1 MPGSE
6 RVRGLR
12 VGSDLPRPAKPSQ
25 TWARALGNLAALE
38 DGRWRSFPCLMDAL
52 AERFDAQPAL
62 VSAGE
67 TLSYRD
73 LARAKN
79 AYAHWAAAQL
89 TAPGEAICL
98 FMGNSASYFAIW
110 LGIIQAG
117 GCAALIN
124 TNLRGEA
131 LIHSIASAG
140 AQTIVA
146 DSTLRPLLE
155 EIRSSL
161 PSATVFWLHG
171 AQPTEEMAP
180 HAFYRSAYPDDMVA
194 EAPSALNGS
203 DATAL
208 LIFTSGTTGYPK
220 AARISHHRLLEW
232 SLWFAGMMDTQEDD
246 RLYNC
251 LPMYHSTGGVAGI
264 GGVLVNGGTV
274 ILEDRFSTR
283 HFWTRIAEQD
293 CTIFLYI
300 GELCRYL
307 AHAPFDENET
317 RHRLRLCIGNG
328 LRADVWSEF
337 QQRFKIPAI
346 LEFYASTEG
355 NVALYNCEG
364 RPGAI
369 GRVPGFLAHRFP
381 TELIA
386 YNAETG
392 EAMRGEDGKCIRCP
406 TGEAGEAIG
415 KIPSASRP
423 IPGRF
428 EGYTDTDATERK
440 ILRDVFE
447 RGDVWFRT
455 GDLMRQDAAGFY
467 YFVDRMGDTFR
478 WKGENVSTLQV
489 SEVLCRFPGIAEAIV
504 YGVAVDGE
512 EGRACMAALIT
523 TKLFDLDA
531 LPAFAEHHLPPYA
544 RPMFLRLC
552 KSIETTATFKPVKAR
567 LMREGYDPSLVDD
580 AVFVFDAR
588 LKIYVERQEAVLF

>member
-1 MPGSE
+1 
-6 RVRGLR
+6 
-12 VGSDLPRPAKPSQ
+12 VGSDVAKPAKPSQ
-25 TWARALGNLAALE
+25 IWARALGNLAALE
-38 DGRWRSFPCLMDAL
+38 EGRWRSFPCLVDAL

-67 TLSYRD
+67 TLTYRD
-73 LARAKN
+73 LAGAKN

-110 LGIIQAG
+110 LGVIQAG

-124 TNLRGEA
+124 INLRGEA

-140 AQTIVA
+140 ARTIVA
-146 DSTLRPLLE
+146 DAALLPLLQD
-155 EIRSSL
+155 IRSAL
-161 PSATVFWLHG
+161 PSGTILWLHG
-171 AQPTEEMAP
+171 EQPTAEMVP
-180 HAFYRSAYPDDMVA
+180 HAFYRSAYPDDKVA
-194 EAPSALNGS
+194 EAPSALIGS

-232 SLWFAGMMDTQEDD
+232 SLWFAGMMDTQKDD

-264 GGVLVNGGTV
+264 GGVLVKGGTV
-274 ILEDRFSTR
+274 ILEDRFSRR
-283 HFWTRIAEQD
+283 HFWTRIAERD

-328 LRADVWSEF
+328 LRADVWSTF
-337 QQRFKIPAI
+337 QERFKIPAI

-381 TELIA
+381 TELIVCDTQ
-386 YNAETG
+386 TG
-392 EAMRGEDGKCIRCP
+392 EAMRGEDGRCIRCA
-406 TGEAGEAIG
+406 TGETGEAIG
-415 KIPSASRP
+415 RIPGERRP
-423 IPGRF
+423 VPGRF
-428 EGYTDTDATERK
+428 EGYTDTNATERK

-447 RGDVWFRT
+447 TGDLWFRT

-489 SEVLCRFPGIAEAIV
+489 SETLCRFPGIDEAIV
-504 YGVAVDGE
+504 YGVAIDGE

-523 TKLFDLDA
+523 TPLFDVDA
-531 LPAFAEHHLPPYA
+531 LPAFAEQHLPPYA

-552 KSIETTATFKPVKAR
+552 KTIETTGTFKPIKAR
-567 LMREGYDPSLVDD
+567 LIREGYDRSLVDD
-580 AVFVFDAR
+580 KVLVFDAR
-588 LKIYVERQEAVLF
+588 LKTYVERKEAVLY